1 MVWQD
6 TLWPHLL
13 DIDRQ
18 ANDMMR
24 SIVSQMAE
32 ARGVTEQ
39 LKATNQWRWIQE
51 MSNLRN
57 AAEEIV
63 LREVVYA

>member
-13 DIDRQ
+13 DIDQ
-18 ANDMMR
+18 LANEMMKT
-24 SIVSQMAE
+24 IVDHMAK
-32 ARGVTEQ
+32 AQGVNER
-39 LKATNQWRWIQE
+39 LKEDNQWRWIQ
-51 MSNLRN
+51 MMDNIRN

-63 LREVVYA
+63 LRDVVYV